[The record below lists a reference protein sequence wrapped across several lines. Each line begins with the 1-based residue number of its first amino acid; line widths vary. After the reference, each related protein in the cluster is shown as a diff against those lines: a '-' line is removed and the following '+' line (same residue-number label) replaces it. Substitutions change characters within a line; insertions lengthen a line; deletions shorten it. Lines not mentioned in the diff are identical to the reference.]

1 MRLTKYQYKRLQADI
16 GGLTTLYAI
25 IKAEKN
31 KEKEPNPRVR
41 FRFLLAEREGFAPL
55 AARPG
60 EQRLSAVQFA
70 KFALRCFTLTQTA
83 RSRSRLHP
91 RIPLNDAVLAER
103 EGFEPPEAFAST
115 VFKFYPASVACRLL
129 VLFNSPNCRK
139 ISVLTALLSD
149 NSGFLLCFS
158 IVPRSLLLLIFNAFL
173 TAFCRWFVDE

>member
-25 IKAEKN
+25 IKTEKN
-31 KEKEPNPRVR
+31 KEKEPKPRVR
-41 FRFLLAEREGFAPL
+41 FRFLLAEREGF
-55 AARPG
+55 
-60 EQRLSAVQFA
+60 
-70 KFALRCFTLTQTA
+70 
-83 RSRSRLHP
+83 
-91 RIPLNDAVLAER
+91 
-103 EGFEPPEAFAST
+103 EPPEAFTST